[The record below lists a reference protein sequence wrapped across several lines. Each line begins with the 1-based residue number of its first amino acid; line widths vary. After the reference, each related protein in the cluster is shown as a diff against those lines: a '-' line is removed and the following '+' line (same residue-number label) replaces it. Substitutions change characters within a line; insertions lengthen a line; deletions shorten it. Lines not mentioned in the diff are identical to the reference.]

1 MIKNIFLEEA
11 ISLESLSTSPL
22 ISIAMATYNGE
33 KYLKE
38 QLESIYA
45 QTYKNIEVIVTDDCS
60 TDKTVEILKQYAAS
74 YQLKYFVNEQNL
86 GYVKNFE
93 KAISLCSGDFIAL
106 SDQDDIWETDKLEV
120 LLNKIG
126 SNLLIH
132 SDCSIIDNQS
142 NMIKPYWKEKNLYHT
157 DFRTLLFKNV
167 VTGCT
172 VLFNKDLLNGA
183 LPFPEG
189 IAYHDW
195 WLALYAAKHDRI
207 TYTSKCLTQYRQH
220 NEQNTGIRIGENVSY
235 LRRIFLNIM
244 NRMNNIDIHRI
255 VAFRTQKQNL
265 LAIQN
270 NTQLNE
276 ANKVVLNDA
285 LAYIED
291 YLSNKLHLKTFYIG
305 MKYHKILYTHKN
317 YMFVK
322 NVLMDI
328 IG

>member
-1 MIKNIFLEEA
+1 MEHN
-11 ISLESLSTSPL
+11 TPL

-106 SDQDDIWETDKLEV
+106 SDQDDIWEKDKLEI

-270 NTQLNE
+270 NTQINE